1 VLSRKL
7 PACRHWVIWCGAP
20 VADYE
25 TLRQRHVARFGELMP
40 DFFARLTWTSER
52 LRDERRVG
60 LRAILAHAKVRSP
73 WHGRRLAGVDVE
85 RVEEVDLR
93 SLPTMTKDDL
103 MAHFDEIVTDPHL
116 TRDVVEAHLAGLTAD
131 AYLLDEYHAC
141 ASGGSSGRR
150 GTFVYDFE
158 GWVVTFVSSLRFNLR
173 MAADVMGDASRV
185 TPMAMIMADK
195 ASHMTSAFAQTFP
208 PPDGGIERLPATL
221 PLERIVAR
229 LNAIQP
235 AYLMG
240 YSSMIHQLA
249 HEASAGRLRIAPRLV
264 GVGSEPVLP
273 EMREAVTR
281 TWGAPLFNGFGS
293 TEGLMG
299 GSCSAGQGIHLSD
312 DLFVIEAVDARGT
325 PVPPGERAA
334 KILLTSLVN
343 RTQPLVRYELSD
355 EVTVLEGSCPC
366 GSSLL
371 RIGDIQGRLDDCFTY
386 RGGPTVHPLTF
397 RSPLGRDRHVVEYQV
412 RQTARGAHVLVVAQV
427 AVDTERLA
435 ATLRSALAEQG
446 LADAE
451 ATVTRVD
458 ALDRQATGKLRR
470 FVPLPP
476 SS

>member
-1 VLSRKL
+1 M
-7 PACRHWVIWCGAP
+7 
-20 VADYE
+20 ADYE
-25 TLRQRHVARFGELMP
+25 TLRQRHVARFGELLP
-40 DFFARLTWTSER
+40 DLIARLAWTPER
-52 LRDERRVG
+52 LRDERRAS
-60 LRAILAHAKVRSP
+60 LRAILAHAKARSP

-85 RVEEVDLR
+85 RMEEIDLR

-103 MAHFDEIVTDPHL
+103 MAHFDEIVVDPRL

-158 GWVVTFVSSLRFNLR
+158 GWVVTFLSMVRFSMR
-173 MAADVMGDASRV
+173 MAAEVTGGSV

-208 PPDGGIERLPATL
+208 PPGGDIERLPATM
-221 PLERIVAR
+221 PLGRIVAR

-235 AYLMG
+235 VYLTG

-273 EMREAVTR
+273 EIRKAVTEAWR
-281 TWGAPLFNGFGS
+281 APLFNGFGS

-312 DLFVIEAVDARGT
+312 DLFVIEPVNAHGAA
-325 PVPPGERAA
+325 VPPGERAA

-343 RTQPLVRYELSD
+343 RAQPLVRYELSD
-355 EVTVLEGSCPC
+355 EVTVLGGPCPC
-366 GSSLL
+366 GSGLL
-371 RIGDIQGRLDDCFTY
+371 RIDDIQGRLDDCFTY
-386 RGGPTVHPLTF
+386 RGGPTVHPFTF

-412 RQTARGAHVLVVAQV
+412 RQTARGADVLVVAQA

-446 LADAE
+446 LVDAE
-451 ATVTRVD
+451 VTVTRVE
-458 ALDRQATGKLRR
+458 ALERQVTGKLRR